1 MNRIMS
7 PTIAAI
13 VLIGAMAGQATG
25 DSLAPLVERLRPQV
39 VSIRATR
46 PSTPAQKAAGILG
59 TPGPVQGLGSGFI
72 VDPSGLV
79 VTSAHVVVGAT
90 DVKVVVA
97 QGRTYRAR
105 VVGADEKTDVALLAL
120 EGARALPSV
129 TLGDSDRV
137 RVGDFVL
144 AMGNPFGL
152 GNSVTVGIV
161 SAKGRVIGAGPYDDF
176 LQTDAPINPGNS
188 GGPLFNEAGEV
199 VGISTAMVQNGQG
212 IGFAVPVNAARHA
225 LAELRKKGRVDRG
238 WIGVGI
244 QDLTPELADL
254 LGARQGHG
262 ALVAQVDP
270 KGPAERSGVQVGD
283 VILALDGKD
292 IDGAS
297 RLPLLVAETPPG
309 RDIRISLERKGRS
322 HAVRV
327 RVEKLPE
334 PSPKGEV
341 ATPRQGPRKPTLGVG
356 VAPRSGDGD
365 AGVLVTDVDPAG
377 ASAGLLFPGDVI
389 LEIAKTKVASP
400 RDVAALVERHGS
412 RGPLLM
418 RIKRGATAL
427 FVAVEVR

>member
-1 MNRIMS
+1 M
-7 PTIAAI
+7 
-13 VLIGAMAGQATG
+13 
-25 DSLAPLVERLRPQV
+25 
-39 VSIRATR
+39 
-46 PSTPAQKAAGILG
+46 
-59 TPGPVQGLGSGFI
+59 
-72 VDPSGLV
+72 
-79 VTSAHVVVGAT
+79 
-90 DVKVVVA
+90 
-97 QGRTYRAR
+97 
-105 VVGADEKTDVALLAL
+105 
-120 EGARALPSV
+120 
-129 TLGDSDRV
+129 
-137 RVGDFVL
+137 
-144 AMGNPFGL
+144 
-152 GNSVTVGIV
+152 
-161 SAKGRVIGAGPYDDF
+161 
-176 LQTDAPINPGNS
+176 
-188 GGPLFNEAGEV
+188 
-199 VGISTAMVQNGQG
+199 
-212 IGFAVPVNAARHA
+212 
-225 LAELRKKGRVDRG
+225 
-238 WIGVGI
+238 
-244 QDLTPELADL
+244 
-254 LGARQGHG
+254 
-262 ALVAQVDP
+262 
-270 KGPAERSGVQVGD
+270 
-283 VILALDGKD
+283 ALDGKD